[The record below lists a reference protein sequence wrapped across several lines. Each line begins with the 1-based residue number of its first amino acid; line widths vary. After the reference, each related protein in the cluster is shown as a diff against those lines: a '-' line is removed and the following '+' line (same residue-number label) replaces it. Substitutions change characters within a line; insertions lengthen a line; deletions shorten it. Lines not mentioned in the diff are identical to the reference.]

1 MNQRSTALLISSSLL
16 LVACGGGGGSS
27 GLVSV
32 TPTVSATPTPVAT
45 PVATPKAAVALETNA
60 QAAAAGISTL
70 NAMRTSCG
78 MDALSLQNNL
88 VAAADAAGNYFK
100 LRVEENDSTYS
111 HTQTV
116 GKTGFTGV
124 TPWDRAAAAGYPI
137 PVGLTLPRI
146 YEDLSTTVVPANW
159 VLQSKVED
167 AKIQTENLINTVY
180 HLLDLMS
187 PVREVGANYIEAVGA
202 SGVGASYSRITFET
216 GTQAASDVTALGNQ
230 SVVTYPCEGVTAIAA
245 FKPNAESPNPLPDLG
260 EAIVGTPI
268 GIRAPTGT
276 TISIATYTVLDDAG
290 AVVASRLMSPN
301 GLQIPYNKAAIIP
314 LSALTVGKT
323 YRVVANGSF
332 SGNGFPVTPV
342 AINFSFK
349 TKAATVPKLIPR

>member
-1 MNQRSTALLISSSLL
+1 MNQRSTALLIRSSLL

-32 TPTVSATPTPVAT
+32 TPTVSATPTPVAPPKVTVT
-45 PVATPKAAVALETNA
+45 PETNA
-60 QAAAAGISTL
+60 QAVAAGISTL

-78 MDALSLQNNL
+78 MDALNLQNNL
-88 VAAADAAGNYFK
+88 VAAADAAANYFK

-137 PVGLTLPRI
+137 PIGLTMPRI

-167 AKIQTENLINTVY
+167 ATSQTESLTNTVY

-187 PVREVGANYIEAVGA
+187 PVREVGANYIESHRV
-202 SGVGASYSRITFET
+202 SRRLQFLREWR
-216 GTQAASDVTALGNQ
+216 
-230 SVVTYPCEGVTAIAA
+230 Y
-245 FKPNAESPNPLPDLG
+245 DL
-260 EAIVGTPI
+260 
-268 GIRAPTGT
+268 
-276 TISIATYTVLDDAG
+276 S
-290 AVVASRLMSPN
+290 
-301 GLQIPYNKAAIIP
+301 
-314 LSALTVGKT
+314 
-323 YRVVANGSF
+323 
-332 SGNGFPVTPV
+332 
-342 AINFSFK
+342 
-349 TKAATVPKLIPR
+349 